1 MEIVL
6 ISCFSIFG
14 DCVSYSTAKHESN
27 ACSKIL
33 CLSCAQQHAKGQ
45 QSPSLDP
52 WAVISGPKDACH
64 KGFAKSGFACLL
76 CVQPRVQE
84 VSFPSLPLSTGVSMG
99 WSTNYTE
106 PDLLYLRCRDKHI
119 CLTGR
124 WWSHSGNYQ
133 QFSMTRSS
141 VGFGEWG
148 ARNSEQQTE
157 FSWQKAQKPQWGPGT
172 VSHKVCILQILVIE
186 PCDFVFTHYSQLI
199 FWFFFLI
206 ASPSRHRLQGSL
218 GKVTSFISKDLSQW
232 VYVTSCEGTTG

>member
-1 MEIVL
+1 MDEM
-6 ISCFSIFG
+6 G
-14 DCVSYSTAKHESN
+14 
-27 ACSKIL
+27 
-33 CLSCAQQHAKGQ
+33 
-45 QSPSLDP
+45 
-52 WAVISGPKDACH
+52 
-64 KGFAKSGFACLL
+64 

-84 VSFPSLPLSTGVSMG
+84 VSFPSLSLSTGVSMG

-186 PCDFVFTHYSQLI
+186 LCDFCFHTLFSIDLLI
-199 FWFFFLI
+199 FFFNCI
-206 ASPSRHRLQGSL
+206 PKQASSSGIPRESHILYFKGPISVSICHLLWRHHWITLQPRKEITGKQKFKQMEWKIKIGTL
-218 GKVTSFISKDLSQW
+218 G
-232 VYVTSCEGTTG
+232 E